1 MARPREHAS
10 SGGSDLPTP
19 LLDRP
24 QVDPQEVHLSFN
36 TIYRCRLLVVLG
48 TLEAAA
54 AVVLAAGAYRWSL
67 GLAPGVR
74 AGPRRPLVAAARA
87 REPVRSKV

>member
-24 QVDPQEVHLSFN
+24 QADPQEVHLSFN

-54 AVVLAAGAYRWSL
+54 AGVVEGSCFAAWRFL
-67 GLAPGVR
+67 IL
-74 AGPRRPLVAAARA
+74 
-87 REPVRSKV
+87 